1 MTCKECR
8 HWEQCVLPDGTTRYY
23 GTENACGNVHS
34 LCKWFIS
41 KTDAAQ
47 QKWIPVTERLPDA
60 KKVIGGEE
68 YIKNVAVRVK
78 ELACERIAFYDDE
91 EKCWFDTDF
100 LPIAGYVMYWCELP
114 EWDLPQ
120 PPKEGK

>member
-47 QKWIPVTERLPDA
+47 QKWIPVTERLPG
-60 KKVIGGEE
+60 VLQ
-68 YIKNVAVRVK
+68 RV
-78 ELACERIAFYDDE
+78 L
-91 EKCWFDTDF
+91 
-100 LPIAGYVMYWCELP
+100 VWCESKTVEKHITTCTYMGGQYGCGQWSRHVRRVTHWMP
-114 EWDLPQ
+114 LPQ
-120 PPKEGK
+120 PPKEGE